1 MGIRASKY
9 ACFEFTE
16 EKLSIASCL
25 GFNEFYSLDYKIR
38 AEDTVLY
45 IGEFDLNRLQTLP
58 PCRIIIIETSPC
70 AYSPLIPHRTTNGN
84 TSEVKCLRIRSDYPD
99 FIPLLCRALQE
110 FQINGSSLGRLND
123 LLNSTILSY
132 TFNIKENR
140 DIRTSPAL
148 YMETNSVDMFSYII

>member
-1 MGIRASKY
+1 MGVRASKY
-9 ACFEFTE
+9 ACFDFTE

-25 GFNEFYSLDYKIR
+25 GFGEFYSLDHKIR
-38 AEDTVLY
+38 SGDTVLY

-58 PCRIIIIETSPC
+58 PCKLIVVETSLC
-70 AYSPLIPHRTTNGN
+70 AYSPLIPYRIPRGDI
-84 TSEVKCLRIRSDYPD
+84 SEVKCLRIRSDYPD

-110 FQINGSSLGRLND
+110 FQINGSSLERLND

-148 YMETNSVDMFSYII
+148 HMETNSVDMFSYII